1 MFFFFSLIVNIFFLL
16 VSKEIKM
23 ENVRQNAMSRKSD
36 WQQLIF
42 FLLSDT
48 ILINYMSNA
57 YTI

>member
-23 ENVRQNAMSRKSD
+23 ENVRQNAISRKSD